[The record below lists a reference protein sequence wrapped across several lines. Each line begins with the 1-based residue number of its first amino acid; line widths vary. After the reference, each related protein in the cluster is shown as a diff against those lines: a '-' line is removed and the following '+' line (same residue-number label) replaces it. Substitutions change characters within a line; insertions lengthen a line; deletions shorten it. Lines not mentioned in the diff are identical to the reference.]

1 METKTL
7 KMVFGTAG
15 GDKWQMTLRY
25 PKDDLDAEDVEAAME
40 AVIAADVF
48 ASGLT
53 DALAAQIIGRTVT
66 DLFKN

>member
-25 PKDDLDAEDVEAAME
+25 PKDDLDAEDVEVAMQ
-40 AVIAADVF
+40 AVIEADVF

>member
-7 KMVFGTAG
+7 RMVFGTAAG
-15 GDKWQMTLRY
+15 EKWPMTLRY
-25 PKDDLDAEDVEAAME
+25 PKDDLDAEGVETAMQ
-40 AVIAADVF
+40 AVIDADIF

-53 DALAAQIIGRTVT
+53 DILAAQIIGRTVT